1 MKTQL
6 AKIKHNGVYIVYHD
20 DKRINNQY
28 VITRTWY
35 ENGSKHT
42 KILNAYADETSCIFY
57 MTELLLGKEIRTV

>member
-6 AKIKHNGVYIVYHD
+6 AKIKHYGTYIVYHD
-20 DKRINNQY
+20 NKRISNQY

-42 KILNAYADETSCIFY
+42 KIINSYEDWESCVWY
-57 MTELLLGKEIRTV
+57 MAQLLLGKEIRTI